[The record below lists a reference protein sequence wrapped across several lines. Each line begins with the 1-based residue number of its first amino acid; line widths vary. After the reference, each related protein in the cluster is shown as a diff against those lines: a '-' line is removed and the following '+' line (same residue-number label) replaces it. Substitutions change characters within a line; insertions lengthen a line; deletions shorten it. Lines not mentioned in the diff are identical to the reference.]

1 MLFGPRLTG
10 LSRQHQNSLMSF
22 STQGIELKTRNEW
35 LRQGIELLSSM
46 RFAISLLTIICIASV
61 IGTVLKQNE
70 PVNNY
75 VNQFGPFW
83 SDIFIKLALNTVY
96 SAWWFLLILAFLVV
110 STSLC
115 ISRHTPKILADW
127 RVFKEGLRVQ
137 SLKAFGNRATGVM
150 TENTVNAAARVVQ
163 QLQSSGWKVKTQVR
177 ETPNGEGVMIAAKA
191 GAANKL
197 GYLAA
202 HSAIVL
208 ICIGALFDGDMV
220 VRAQMWLGDKT
231 VFKGNGL
238 IADVPAENRLA
249 LNNPTYRGN
258 MLVPEGAQAS
268 TVILSQSDGVV
279 LQDLPFS
286 VELKKFV
293 VEYYN
298 TGMPKLFASDIVI
311 HDKETGEKIEERVE
325 VNHPVSYKGVQIYQ
339 SSFDDG
345 GSTIYANALPMGA
358 LTKPFKIEGVIG
370 SSVPLVRENER
381 LAVEFTGLRVINVEN
396 MAAAKMGADTAGS
409 GADVRAVDLGTKLK
423 NHLGSG
429 SKSTRDE
436 ALQNVGPSFSY
447 KLRDG
452 AGQAIEFNNYMLP
465 VGQGDQRVFL
475 LGVRNVP
482 SEPFRYLRVPVD
494 ENDSMNGF
502 IALRAALADPQM
514 RDTAVRRYMAEAG
527 KGRTEAERI
536 NLETSAT
543 RILSLFAGADP
554 WLDNAP
560 SPGVG
565 LNDRP
570 MRLGGLS
577 AMSYFLEQI
586 VPADDRERTSDAM
599 VNLLNALL
607 LELTQVSREA
617 GGLAPLPRTES
628 SQAFLSQA
636 VLALSDSFFYP
647 APMTFAM
654 NNFDHVQAS
663 VFQIA
668 RAPGKTVVYLGC
680 LFLIIGIF
688 AMLYVRDRR
697 LWVWLQ
703 PNANGETEAEM
714 ALSTNRRTLDGDEE
728 FQQLSNRLLQVKP

>member
-1 MLFGPRLTG
+1 
-10 LSRQHQNSLMSF
+10 MSF

-35 LRQGIELLSSM
+35 LRQATELLSSM
-46 RFAISLLTIICIASV
+46 RFAISLLSIICIASV

-83 SDIFIKLALNTVY
+83 SDIFITLSLNTVY

-115 ISRHTPKILADW
+115 ISRHTPKIIADW
-127 RVFKEGLRVQ
+127 RVFKEGMRVQ
-137 SLKAFGNRATGVM
+137 SLKAFGNRASGVM
-150 TENTVNAAARVVQ
+150 ADAPAAATSRVVQ
-163 QLQSSGWKVKTQVR
+163 QLRASGWKVKTQVR
-177 ETPNGEGVMIAAKA
+177 DTPHGEGAMIAAKA

-220 VRAQMWLGDKT
+220 IRAQMWLGDKA

-238 IADVPAENRLA
+238 IADVPAESRLA

-279 LQDLPFS
+279 LQDLPFA

-293 VEYYN
+293 VEYYD

-311 HDKETGEKIEERVE
+311 HDKETGEKFEERVE

-358 LTKPFKIEGVIG
+358 LTKPFKIEGTIG
-370 SSVPLVRENER
+370 SGVPLARDNER
-381 LAVEFTGLRVINVEN
+381 LSLELTGLRVINVEN
-396 MAAAKMGADTAGS
+396 MAGAKMGADVAGS
-409 GADVRAVDLGTKLK
+409 ETDVRAVDLGSKLK

-429 SKSTRDE
+429 SKSTRYE
-436 ALQNVGPSFSY
+436 QLQNVGPSFSY

-465 VGQGDQRVFL
+465 VGLGDQRAFL
-475 LGVRNVP
+475 LGVRNTP
-482 SEPFRYLRVPVD
+482 AEPFRYLRVPVD
-494 ENDSMNGF
+494 ENYSMNGF
-502 IALRAALADPQM
+502 IALRAALADSQM
-514 RDTAVRRYMAEAG
+514 REAAVRRYMAEAA
-527 KGRTEAERI
+527 KGSTEAERL

-543 RILSLFAGADP
+543 RILSLFAGTYP
-554 WLDNAP
+554 WLDQAP
-560 SPGVG
+560 SPGMG

-570 MRLGGLS
+570 LRLGGLS
-577 AMSYFLEQI
+577 AMSYFL
-586 VPADDRERTSDAM
+586 
-599 VNLLNALL
+599 
-607 LELTQVSREA
+607 
-617 GGLAPLPRTES
+617 
-628 SQAFLSQA
+628 
-636 VLALSDSFFYP
+636 
-647 APMTFAM
+647 
-654 NNFDHVQAS
+654 
-663 VFQIA
+663 
-668 RAPGKTVVYLGC
+668 
-680 LFLIIGIF
+680 
-688 AMLYVRDRR
+688 
-697 LWVWLQ
+697 
-703 PNANGETEAEM
+703 
-714 ALSTNRRTLDGDEE
+714 
-728 FQQLSNRLLQVKP
+728 

>member
-1 MLFGPRLTG
+1 
-10 LSRQHQNSLMSF
+10 MSF

-35 LRQGIELLSSM
+35 LRQATELLSSM
-46 RFAISLLTIICIASV
+46 RFAISLLSIICIASV

-83 SDIFIKLALNTVY
+83 SDIFITLSLNTVY

-115 ISRHTPKILADW
+115 ISRHTPKIIADW
-127 RVFKEGLRVQ
+127 RVFKEGMRVQ
-137 SLKAFGNRATGVM
+137 SLRAFGNRASGVM
-150 TENTVNAAARVVQ
+150 ADAPAAATSRVVQ
-163 QLQSSGWKVKTQVR
+163 QLRASGWKVKTQVR
-177 ETPNGEGVMIAAKA
+177 DTPHGEGAMIAAKA

-220 VRAQMWLGDKT
+220 IRAQMWLGDKA

-238 IADVPAENRLA
+238 IADVPAESRLA

-279 LQDLPFS
+279 LQDLPFA

-293 VEYYN
+293 VEYYD

-311 HDKETGEKIEERVE
+311 HDKETGEKFEERVE

-358 LTKPFKIEGVIG
+358 LTKPFKIEGTIG
-370 SSVPLVRENER
+370 SGVPLARDNER
-381 LAVEFTGLRVINVEN
+381 LSLELTGLRVINVEN
-396 MAAAKMGADTAGS
+396 MAGAKMGADVAGS
-409 GADVRAVDLGTKLK
+409 ETDVRAVDLGSKLK

-436 ALQNVGPSFSY
+436 QLQNVGPSFSY
-447 KLRDG
+447 KLRDD

-465 VGQGDQRVFL
+465 VGLGDQRAFL
-475 LGVRNVP
+475 LGVRNTP
-482 SEPFRYLRVPVD
+482 AEPFRYLRVPVD

-502 IALRAALADPQM
+502 IALRAALADSQM
-514 RDTAVRRYMAEAG
+514 REAAVRRYMAEAA
-527 KGRTEAERI
+527 KGRTEAERL

-543 RILSLFAGADP
+543 RILSLFAGTDP
-554 WLDNAP
+554 WLDQAP
-560 SPGVG
+560 SPGMG

-570 MRLGGLS
+570 LRLGGLS
-577 AMSYFLEQI
+577 AMSYFLEQV
-586 VPADDRERTSDAM
+586 VPDDDRERTSDAM

-607 LELTQVSREA
+607 LELTQVSRETA
-617 GGLAPLPRTES
+617 GLDPLPRTEA

-654 NNFDHVQAS
+654 SNFDHVQAS

-697 LWVWLQ
+697 LWVWIQ
-703 PNANGETEAEM
+703 PSADGRTEAEM
-714 ALSTNRRTLDGDEE
+714 ALSTNRRTLDGDAE

>member
-1 MLFGPRLTG
+1 
-10 LSRQHQNSLMSF
+10 MSF

-35 LRQGIELLSSM
+35 LRQATELLSSM
-46 RFAISLLTIICIASV
+46 RFAISLLSIICIASV

-83 SDIFIKLALNTVY
+83 SDIFITLSLNTVY

-115 ISRHTPKILADW
+115 ISRHTPKIIADW
-127 RVFKEGLRVQ
+127 RVFKEGMRVQ
-137 SLKAFGNRATGVM
+137 SLRAFGNRASGVM
-150 TENTVNAAARVVQ
+150 ADAPAAATSRVVQ
-163 QLQSSGWKVKTQVR
+163 QLRASGWKVKTQVR
-177 ETPNGEGVMIAAKA
+177 DTPHGEGVMIAAKA

-220 VRAQMWLGDKT
+220 IRAQMWLGDKA

-238 IADVPAENRLA
+238 IADVPAESRLA

-279 LQDLPFS
+279 LQDLPFA

-293 VEYYN
+293 VEYYD

-311 HDKETGEKIEERVE
+311 HDKETGEKFEERVE

-358 LTKPFKIEGVIG
+358 LTKPFKIEGTIG
-370 SSVPLVRENER
+370 SGVPLARDNER
-381 LAVEFTGLRVINVEN
+381 LSLELTGLRVINVEN
-396 MAAAKMGADTAGS
+396 MAGAKMGADVAGS
-409 GADVRAVDLGTKLK
+409 ETDVRAVDLGSKLK

-436 ALQNVGPSFSY
+436 QLQNVGPSFSY
-447 KLRDG
+447 KLRDD

-465 VGQGDQRVFL
+465 VGQGDQRAFL
-475 LGVRNVP
+475 LGVRNTP
-482 SEPFRYLRVPVD
+482 AEPFRYLRVPVD

-502 IALRAALADPQM
+502 IALRAALADSQM
-514 RDTAVRRYMAEAG
+514 REAAVRRYMAEAA
-527 KGRTEAERI
+527 KGRTEAERL

-543 RILSLFAGADP
+543 RILSLFAGTDP
-554 WLDNAP
+554 WLDQAP
-560 SPGVG
+560 SPGMG

-570 MRLGGLS
+570 LRLGGLS
-577 AMSYFLEQI
+577 AMSYFLEQV
-586 VPADDRERTSDAM
+586 VPENDRERTSDAM

-607 LELTQVSREA
+607 LELTQVSRETA
-617 GGLAPLPRTES
+617 GLDPLPRTEA

-654 NNFDHVQAS
+654 SNFDHVQAS

-697 LWVWLQ
+697 LWVWIQ
-703 PNANGETEAEM
+703 PSADGRTEAEM
-714 ALSTNRRTLDGDEE
+714 ALSTNRRTLDGDAE